1 MIFGGLLIVN
11 LVLQFV
17 QSHIFA
23 YLVNQIE
30 SKMRTKLVK
39 SIVYKQV
46 SWFDWPD
53 NSPAELSRIVVGDVH
68 KLSKDTV
75 YRRYSFLE
83 ALCICAW
90 GVAIAVVFASWQQ
103 AVFMACLSPF
113 IVYSTKDVQQHLM
126 SIRSRPK

>member
-1 MIFGGLLIVN
+1 MIN

-39 SIVYKQV
+39 SMVYKQV
-46 SWFDWPD
+46 SWFDRKD
-53 NSPAELSRIVVGDVH
+53 NSPTELSRIVVGDVH

-75 YRRYSFLE
+75 YRRYSSLE

-90 GVAIAVVFASWQQ
+90 GVAIAVVFASWQ
-103 AVFMACLSPF
+103 
-113 IVYSTKDVQQHLM
+113 
-126 SIRSRPK
+126 